1 MFNQVTFRAILT
13 SKNLPHLIVA
23 TETESEKGFEPKYGK
38 YLCINKKKCYG
49 NTDCNGKK
57 KQIFLNT
64 AEENRDPS
72 KLTFMWFDVTHHIK
86 EVPTSK

>member
-1 MFNQVTFRAILT
+1 M
-13 SKNLPHLIVA
+13 A

-38 YLCINKKKCYG
+38 YLCINTKK
-49 NTDCNGKK
+49 NVMVTQIVTEK

-64 AEENRDPS
+64 AEKNRDPS
-72 KLTFMWFDVTHHIK
+72 KLTFMLFDVTHHIK

>member
-38 YLCINKKKCYG
+38 YLCINKKNVMVTQIATG
-49 NTDCNGKK
+49 K

-72 KLTFMWFDVTHHIK
+72 KLTFMWLDVTHHIK